1 MKVDIVLVPA
11 LRISGKEINGVM
23 MITTIVDVNGMV
35 ETVVVVMLKLNI
47 VKTFIFLTVLKVLIP
62 PYLPG
67 LCWLQDH
74 HKT

>member
-1 MKVDIVLVPA
+1 MTI
-11 LRISGKEINGVM
+11 VM
-23 MITTIVDVNGMV
+23 MKPIMKSVNGMV

-47 VKTFIFLTVLKVLIP
+47 VKTFIFIFLTVLKVLIP